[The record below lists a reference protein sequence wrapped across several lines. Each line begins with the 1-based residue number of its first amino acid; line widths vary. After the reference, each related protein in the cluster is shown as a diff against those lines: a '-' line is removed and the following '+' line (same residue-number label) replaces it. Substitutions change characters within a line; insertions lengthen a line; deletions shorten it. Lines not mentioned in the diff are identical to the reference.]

1 MSNLPWHEWQ
11 PADAQG
17 RQTCARCGAVRV
29 LGEVG
34 LRGYR
39 LMYRRADVALEA
51 WQLDEPPCAES
62 GDQHGS

>member
-17 RQTCARCGAVRV
+17 RQTCSRCGAVRV

-39 LMYRRADVALEA
+39 LVYRTASTPPGM
-51 WQLDEPPCAES
+51 WQDNEPPCAAE
-62 GDQHGS
+62 GGTR

>member
-1 MSNLPWHEWQ
+1 MSNPPWHEWQ
-11 PADAQG
+11 PADAHG
-17 RQTCARCGAVRV
+17 RQTCSRCGAVRV